1 MVLERRPGDDID
13 EEVDE
18 WEWRKR
24 IFSMPPA
31 ARIVAELVA
40 LVVIG
45 RPRRPDGGE

>member
-1 MVLERRPGDDID
+1 MAD
-13 EEVDE
+13 EDLLNA
-18 WEWRKR
+18 
-24 IFSMPPA
+24 PA